1 MKNHGIVRQLIGQ
14 EAVVEILPPSGGCGR
29 CHEAGGCGST
39 LLNES
44 PRPRRLNLYRL
55 PNVIDAQ
62 PGESV
67 VVEIPDELL
76 LRAAGWSYLFPVLL
90 ILLGA
95 ELGRQLVASWL
106 RWLAPGLGWH
116 LPCWVCAGR
125 LDIRPTAPPCRP
137 CAVCMPASC
146 PVIAPELLLSCD
158 RVCPSIPLPCV
169 FSLCPLQ
176 DMACP

>member
-1 MKNHGIVRQLIGQ
+1 M
-14 EAVVEILPPSGGCGR
+14 EILPPSGGCGR

-44 PRPRRLNLYRL
+44 LRPRRLNLYRL

-67 VVEIPDELL
+67 VVEIPDGAL

-95 ELGRQLVASWL
+95 ELGKAAGGELASLVGA
-106 RWLAPGLGWH
+106 GLGLALALLGLRL
-116 LPCWVCAGR
+116 LPRYPAYRTTVPSMRRLHAGE
-125 LDIRPTAPPCRP
+125 LPGD
-137 CAVCMPASC
+137 C
-146 PVIAPELLLSCD
+146 P
-158 RVCPSIPLPCV
+158 
-169 FSLCPLQ
+169 
-176 DMACP
+176 